1 MSSTWS
7 RMKRTLGIVIPVS
20 VTVLAASG
28 AAQAQ
33 TTYAIEGSD
42 TLTQVVEDAI
52 AASGAPLTY
61 NNLGSGQGEKDLA
74 QLGCP
79 ASGIT
84 GQDFREGIAPMSRN
98 FQQSLLTACPTWA
111 PATNQVLGL
120 DAAVFS
126 SRTWS
131 GRPKDMTVPLASLS
145 DPTMADPANQ
155 SDLSIIFFGYNSS
168 GSSKGTTAE
177 CAHPNRLAALD
188 RLLGK
193 MLGVNEIKH
202 IYRRDDNSGTQ
213 DTIREHLQENFWCN
227 GKSEGNVHNPA
238 NTGQNLLNE
247 DLDPIRRDCV
257 GADATHLA
265 TRCTYYP
272 TAQNCNFGD
281 PDITFNGETIHC
293 TQGLVV
299 ALSETDP
306 GSADITTSIANR
318 IFADNTNG
326 TLGMAGRAS
335 VELANQPTTGLTI
348 NTVTFTNTNVRA
360 DQYMFARRLFM
371 QADPA
376 GSGDPNRDTAEAV
389 LFNYMTGPGAR
400 CNMDPIMRNRGFLSC
415 FDDCTLPCNV
425 ATNLCCTP
433 PSAGASIPKQS
444 IGAETITDATSHV
457 WSDLGDASHP
467 CVDTNVKSVSGVA
480 CGLIEATSSGNP
492 SGYACDLSSRC
503 ATGTSCQPYT
513 TGGDTCQ

>member
-1 MSSTWS
+1 MSSTWN

-20 VTVLAASG
+20 LTTLVATGGV
-28 AAQAQ
+28 AQAQ
-33 TTYAIEGSD
+33 TTYPIEGSD
-42 TLTQVVEDAI
+42 TLTVVIENAI
-52 AASGAPLTY
+52 TASGAPLTY

-74 QLGCP
+74 QAGCP
-79 ASGIT
+79 AAGVT

-98 FQQSLLTACPTWA
+98 FQQSILTDCPTWA
-111 PATNQVLGL
+111 PTPNQVLGL

-131 GRPKDMTVPLASLS
+131 GRPKDMTVPLANLS
-145 DPTMADPANQ
+145 DPTTADPANQ
-155 SDLSIIFFGYNSS
+155 SDLSVIFFGYNSS
-168 GSSKGTTAE
+168 GISHGTTAE
-177 CAHPNRLAALD
+177 CAHPNRIAALD
-188 RLLGK
+188 RLLSK

-213 DTIREHLQENFWCN
+213 DTIREHLQNNFWCN
-227 GKSEGNVHNPA
+227 GKSEGNVHNPE

-257 GADATHLA
+257 GADATHRA
-265 TRCTYYP
+265 SRCTYYP
-272 TAQNCNFGD
+272 TAQTCNFGD
-281 PDITFNGETIHC
+281 PDITYNGETVHC

-318 IFADNTNG
+318 MAADNTNG
-326 TLGMAGRAS
+326 TLGMAGRSS
-335 VELANQPTTGLTI
+335 VQLPSQPTTGLTI
-348 NTVTFTNTNVRA
+348 NTVTFTNNNVRA
-360 DQYMFARRLFM
+360 NQYMFSRRLFL
-371 QADPA
+371 QQNPL
-376 GSGDPNRDTAEAV
+376 GSGDAGRDAAESI
-389 LFNYMTGPGAR
+389 LFNYATGPGAR
-400 CNMDPIMRNRGFLSC
+400 CNMDPIVVAAGFLSC

-444 IGAETITDATSHV
+444 IGAETITT

-467 CVDTNVKSVSGVA
+467 CVNTNIKSVLNQV
-480 CGLIEATSSGNP
+480 CGPIEATSSGNP

-513 TGGDTCQ
+513 TGGETCQ